1 VPHSRRHWPKGALD
15 AGLFVRVATH
25 RSVFFRRKREAQESL
40 RPGSLRLLPL
50 EDQRPAWEEDY
61 EAMREA
67 MFFGE
72 TPDFNDILS
81 VVGDFERRFNK
92 KL

>member
-1 VPHSRRHWPKGALD
+1 VSVTSWFASFSWRVVLRVQPEVT
-15 AGLFVRVATH
+15 LFN
-25 RSVFFRRKREAQESL
+25 FPQQ
-40 RPGSLRLLPL
+40 PGRCH
-50 EDQRPAWEEDY
+50 

-72 TPDFNDILS
+72 TPDFDEILV

-92 KL
+92 TA

>member
-1 VPHSRRHWPKGALD
+1 
-15 AGLFVRVATH
+15 
-25 RSVFFRRKREAQESL
+25 
-40 RPGSLRLLPL
+40 
-50 EDQRPAWEEDY
+50 
-61 EAMREA
+61 MREA